1 VIVVAIEPQ
10 RQELLPYEEHWRSVA
25 QLLRHAGKTHAN
37 HTESLFEV
45 RVSHQMD
52 INFRPASS
60 PTGPPNGPAV
70 VPAFGSR

>member
-1 VIVVAIEPQ
+1 
-10 RQELLPYEEHWRSVA
+10 VA